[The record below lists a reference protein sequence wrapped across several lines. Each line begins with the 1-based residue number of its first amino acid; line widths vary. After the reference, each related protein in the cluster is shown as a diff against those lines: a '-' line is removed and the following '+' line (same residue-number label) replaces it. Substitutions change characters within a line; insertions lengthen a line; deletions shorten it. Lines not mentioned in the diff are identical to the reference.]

1 MQPLQASF
9 EELKNITGK
18 VPAQLRAMKLEPKE
32 LLKPGEWSSR
42 EILGHLID
50 SASNNHLRFVNAIVT
65 GEVHLPSYEQEK
77 WVMIQNY
84 DSEPW
89 ERLILLW
96 ENSNLHL
103 MHLIKQIPPD
113 KLDTLCYIGQN
124 EPMTLQELVGDY
136 LGHLKH
142 HLADL
147 APEYRSDETFGY
159 KK

>member
-1 MQPLQASF
+1 MQRLQASF
-9 EELKNITGK
+9 EELKNITEK

-84 DSEPW
+84 DSELW
-89 ERLILLW
+89 ERLIVLW
-96 ENSNLHL
+96 ENYNFH
-103 MHLIKQIPPD
+103 
-113 KLDTLCYIGQN
+113 
-124 EPMTLQELVGDY
+124 
-136 LGHLKH
+136 
-142 HLADL
+142 
-147 APEYRSDETFGY
+147 
-159 KK
+159 